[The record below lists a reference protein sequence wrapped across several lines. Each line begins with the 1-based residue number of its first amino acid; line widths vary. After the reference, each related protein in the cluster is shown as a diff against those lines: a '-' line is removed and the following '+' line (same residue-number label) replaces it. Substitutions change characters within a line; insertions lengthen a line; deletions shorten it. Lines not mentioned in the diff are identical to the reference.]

1 MTKGGEPMSC
11 EHFDVRLTEQQRQLI
26 LLSIAHMAVER
37 PGAAQPLADVADAL
51 DGRTTFETF
60 MELER
65 DSIRKRN
72 ETLARIHAT
81 MPGPGREG

>member
-1 MTKGGEPMSC
+1 M
-11 EHFDVRLTEQQRQLI
+11 EHFDVRLTDAQKQII
-26 LLSIAHMAVER
+26 LLSLAHMAVER
-37 PGAAQPLADVADAL
+37 PGGAPALADVADAL

-65 DSIRKRN
+65 DSIRKRD

-81 MPGPGREG
+81 MPGPGRDG